1 MVVTVLPTATRPFLE
16 VPPAQVRR
24 PNVPVGTVVDGG
36 VSVPPEGPGPFPIPP
51 VPATPV
57 PVTPPTQSSL
67 GELTQPVPRTPVV
80 PVYPRK
86 QARH

>member
-1 MVVTVLPTATRPFLE
+1 MIVTVLPTATRPFLE

-36 VSVPPEGPGPFPIPP
+36 VSVPPEGPGPFPVP
-51 VPATPV
+51 VTPV

>member
-1 MVVTVLPTATRPFLE
+1 VIVTVLPTATRPFLE
-16 VPPAQVRR
+16 VPPVQVRR

-36 VSVPPEGPGPFPIPP
+36 VSVPPEGPGPFPTP
-51 VPATPV
+51 PV